1 MRILA
6 PIALFVYNRPIHTER
21 TLNALFE
28 NKLADQ
34 SILYIFCDG
43 RKNDETAEGIEQ
55 IEAVR
60 EICRKKKWAKEVNII
75 EKTDNLGL
83 ASSIING
90 VTEIIEKFGRIIVL
104 EDDIVTSQGFLQYM
118 NDALNYY
125 ALHEKI
131 MHISGYWFP
140 VKDSGKSLPETFFYR
155 CSSCWG
161 WATWLRAWQ
170 KLEKDTQQ
178 LIEKIN
184 KIPNGYRTFNLD
196 NTYSYIGQLEANLS
210 GKINTWAIKWYA
222 SVFLNNGLCLHPNL
236 SLVNNIGFDNT
247 GTHCST
253 TSEFDW
259 PELTN
264 HINIRE
270 IPIEENK
277 TALKL
282 IKRFYKSNRGSIVTR
297 IRRKVGTI
305 LKQL

>member
-1 MRILA
+1 MRSLA
-6 PIALFVYNRPIHTER
+6 PIALFVYNRPVHTER

-34 SILYIFCDG
+34 STLYIFCDG
-43 RKNDETAEGIEQ
+43 RKNDETVAGIEQ

-75 EKTDNLGL
+75 EKPNNLGL

-90 VTEIIEKFGRIIVL
+90 VTEIIEKFGKIIVL
-104 EDDIVTSQGFLQYM
+104 EDDLVTSQGFLQYM
-118 NDALNYY
+118 NDALNFY
-125 ALHEKI
+125 ALQEKI

-140 VKDSGKSLPETFFYR
+140 VEDSENRLPETFFYR

-161 WATWLRAWQ
+161 WATWQRAWQ
-170 KLEKDTQQ
+170 KLEKDTQL
-178 LIEKIN
+178 LIENIN
-184 KIPNGYRTFNLD
+184 KIPNGYGTFNID
-196 NTYSYIGQLEANLS
+196 NTYSYIGQLEANIS
-210 GKINTWAIKWYA
+210 GKMSTWAVKWYA
-222 SVFLNNGLCLHPNL
+222 SIFLNNGLCLHPNR
-236 SLVNNIGFDNT
+236 SLVSNIGFDNT
-247 GTHCST
+247 GTHCTT

-259 PELTN
+259 PALTD
-264 HINIRE
+264 HINILE

-297 IRRKVGTI
+297 VGRKVRTI
-305 LKQL
+305 LKEL